1 VEKEE
6 GQQSKGMQF
15 VLSSLED
22 AQKRLARFDTE
33 EKLRNTSEIW
43 EAYCDIE
50 QAIEVSKFV
59 FNLHGRLGKIRSLK
73 VSTKNDPKSIPS
85 GELRSRY
92 RFVNSAIASA
102 ADAYRHGRGE
112 EAIEFARKARDE
124 LKILLLGRRKTER
137 SEVHKK

>member
-1 VEKEE
+1 MEREA
-6 GQQSKGMQF
+6 GQQSQGMQF

-22 AQKRLARFDTE
+22 ARKRLAHFDTE

-43 EAYCDIE
+43 EVYCDIE
-50 QAIEVSKFV
+50 QGIEVSKFV
-59 FNLHGRLGKIRSLK
+59 FNLHERLGKIRPLK
-73 VSTKNDPKSIPS
+73 ISTKNDPKSIPLE
-85 GELRSRY
+85 ELRARY

-102 ADAYRHGRGE
+102 ADAYRRGSGE

-137 SEVHKK
+137 SEADKK

>member
-1 VEKEE
+1 MEREAE
-6 GQQSKGMQF
+6 QQSKGMQF
-15 VLSSLED
+15 VLSSLES
-22 AQKRLARFDTE
+22 ALKRLSNLDTE
-33 EKLRNTSEIW
+33 EKIRNTNEIW
-43 EAYCDIE
+43 ETYCDIE

-59 FNLHGRLGKIRSLK
+59 FNLHERLGKIRSLK

-85 GELRSRY
+85 VELRSRY
-92 RFVNSAIASA
+92 RFVNSAVASA
-102 ADAYRHGRGE
+102 TDAYKRGRGE